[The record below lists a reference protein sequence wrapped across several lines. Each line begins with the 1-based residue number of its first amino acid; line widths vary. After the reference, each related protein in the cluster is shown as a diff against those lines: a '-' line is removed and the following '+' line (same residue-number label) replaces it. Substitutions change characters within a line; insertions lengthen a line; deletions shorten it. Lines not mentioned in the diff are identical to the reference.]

1 MTIPIT
7 VKCECGVVTKAML
20 GDSVTCACG
29 RSYETSKL
37 PRDEF
42 GEIPNRQA
50 RIRLSVQL
58 GIAFVGGIT
67 VIAAVLGGLKGVAI
81 ALPLSGLLW
90 FQFLGRWVRKRWLR
104 DAYKPTATYHL
115 EASEP

>member
-1 MTIPIT
+1 VTIPIT

-20 GDSVTCACG
+20 GEAVTCTCG
-29 RSYETSKL
+29 RAYETSKL
-37 PRDEF
+37 PRDGF

-50 RIRLSVQL
+50 RIRLYVQL
-58 GIAFVGGIT
+58 GIVFVGGAT
-67 VIAAVLGGLKGVAI
+67 VLAAVLEGLRGVAI

-90 FQFLGRWVRKRWLR
+90 FQFFGRWLRKRWLR
-104 DAYKPTATYHL
+104 DAYKPSTTYQL